1 MAQPAE
7 TSSQHDEPFQ
17 LGLVLAGAIS
27 AGAYT
32 AGVIDFLV
40 QALTE
45 WEKHR
50 GEPGVPDHRVV
61 IKVIAGASAGAIT
74 GALGAV
80 ALARGLD
87 PRPFDPPP
95 ADDDK
100 QPLQC
105 VLPSL
110 YRTWVELPRMTGPQG
125 GLLDTGDLDALR
137 GQYEPVVKS
146 LLDATVLDR
155 IKLSALE
162 PDGNSTKAQ
171 PPLPF
176 VARRL
181 HLYMTVSNMRGIPF
195 KVAFDRSSYGMQ
207 TIGDRI
213 HYVVEGLGSHDV
225 SVKGSWAEKDAEE
238 AAFTVS
244 VDTLPERRTGRLP
257 DTWDR
262 FGTIALASG
271 AFPVGL
277 APRHLELPWK
287 HYTTRR
293 HPLPLVSHD
302 VIRPAFPEGY
312 EAAGSFVFETVDGG
326 LVNNNP
332 FDYAQYALTGDHA
345 RPTNGTEARN
355 AIVMVAPFPEPPPFP
370 PEGSPS
376 PAITAIVRALFPALV
391 TQARFR
397 ASELAPAVDERDF
410 SRFLVSPLRRPP
422 RPAGVSEDP
431 PLERYAIG
439 CGLLG
444 GFGGF
449 LDEGFRDH
457 DFQLGRRNCQQFLRS
472 AFQVA
477 ADNPVVRGI
486 PQDKFKSVIPLVGTA
501 ALEVP
506 YPAWRQMS
514 AQDFEHLCRR
524 VEHRVSRLL
533 PLLVRAQTL
542 SQFLRL
548 ALWLGWQ
555 LFLKKRTLTFIRLT
569 MLADLVRRS
578 QVAGYGAPAPI
589 ADWAT
594 EQGRRADDVQAVIAE
609 LVVPAF
615 DYRTPGRIA
624 TVTQLPVTF
633 VEALL
638 DRLSADDVPEAVRV
652 CRDPEGDTLAW
663 RRPGLLRRLPPFSLL
678 LRWWNRPK
686 TD

>member
-1 MAQPAE
+1 MPQLAE
-7 TSSQHDEPFQ
+7 TSPPHDEPFQ
-17 LGLVLAGAIS
+17 VGLVLAGAIS

-40 QALTE
+40 QALAE

-50 GEPGVPDHRVV
+50 GEPGVPDHKVV

-95 ADDDK
+95 ADANK
-100 QPLQC
+100 QPLKC
-105 VLPSL
+105 VLPSI

-137 GQYEPVVKS
+137 GQHEPVVKS

-155 IKLSALE
+155 IKLSAIN
-162 PDGNSTKAQ
+162 PPKDGATVKD
-171 PPLPF
+171 PLPF
-176 VARRL
+176 IARHL

-195 KVAFDRSSYGMQ
+195 KVTFDRSSYGMQ
-207 TIGDRI
+207 TIGDRV
-213 HYVVEGLGSHDV
+213 HYVVEGLGSADV
-225 SVKGSWAEKDAEE
+225 SVANSWAEQDAQE
-238 AAFTVS
+238 AAFRIS
-244 VDTLPERRTGRLP
+244 VGTLPTKVSATLSAE
-257 DTWDR
+257 WDR
-262 FGTIALASG
+262 YGTIALASG

-287 HYTTRR
+287 HYTTRLL
-293 HPLPLVSHD
+293 PLPLVSHD
-302 VIRPAFPEGY
+302 VIKPAFPEGY
-312 EAAGSFVFETVDGG
+312 EAAASFVFETVDGG

-376 PAITAIVRALFPALV
+376 PAITAIVKALFPALV

-422 RPAGVSEDP
+422 RPAGAAEDP

-477 ADNPVVRGI
+477 ANNPVVQGT
-486 PQDKFKSVIPLVGTA
+486 PTGDFKPIVPLVGTA

-506 YPAWRQMS
+506 YPTWRQMS
-514 AQDFEHLCRR
+514 ARDFEDLCRR
-524 VEHRVSRLL
+524 VDERVARLL
-533 PLLVRAQTL
+533 PPLVRAQTL

-555 LFLKKRTLTFIRLT
+555 LFLKNRTLLFIRLT

-578 QVAGYGAPAPI
+578 QVEGYQAPAPI
-589 ADWAT
+589 VDWAKQ
-594 EQGRRADDVQAVIAE
+594 QGRGLDDVQAVIAE

-624 TVTQLPVTF
+624 TVTQLPVSF

-638 DRLSADDVPEAVRV
+638 DRLSADDVPDEVRV
-652 CRDPEGDTLAW
+652 CRDPEGYTLGW
-663 RRPGLLRRLPPFSLL
+663 RRPGLLWRLPPFSLF
-678 LRWWNRPK
+678 LRWWNRLK